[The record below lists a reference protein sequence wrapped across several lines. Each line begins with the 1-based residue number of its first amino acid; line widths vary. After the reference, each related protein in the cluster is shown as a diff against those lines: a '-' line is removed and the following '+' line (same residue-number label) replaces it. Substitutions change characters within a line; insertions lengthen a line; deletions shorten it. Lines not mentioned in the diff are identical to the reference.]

1 MQALCSS
8 NLPKLLERDTPLFTA
23 ILGDLFP
30 RKALLLPSHDSLHR
44 GVAAAAK
51 KTGLQLLEEQMT
63 KIDQLHET
71 MEVSTLQASNRKSQ
85 LSLRTRLLCYI
96 LTYHTL

>member
-1 MQALCSS
+1 M
-8 NLPKLLERDTPLFTA
+8 PKLLERDTPLFIA

-30 RKALLLPSHDSLHR
+30 RKALPLPSHDNLHR

-51 KTGLQLLEEQMT
+51 KTGLQPLQEQTM

-71 MEVSTLQASNRKSQ
+71 MEVSTAL
-85 LSLRTRLLCYI
+85 I
-96 LTYHTL
+96 PG